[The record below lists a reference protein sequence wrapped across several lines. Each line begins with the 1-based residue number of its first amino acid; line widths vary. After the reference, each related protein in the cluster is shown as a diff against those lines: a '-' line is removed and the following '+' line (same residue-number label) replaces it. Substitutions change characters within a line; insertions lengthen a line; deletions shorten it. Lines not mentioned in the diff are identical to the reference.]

1 MFLELTASVSFNPCS
16 ACLPPTQVHYKKG
29 HHERKA
35 KYTSLADPPE
45 VELAKKAEEQRSDVS
60 EHIVSAQKYNNNA
73 VHKGR

>member
-16 ACLPPTQVHYKKG
+16 VRLSPTQVHYKKG

-60 EHIVSAQKYNNNA
+60 ERIVPAQKHNKHSA
-73 VHKGR
+73 